1 MEIRGNNNKKT
12 IDLIINKRVVI
23 FINRSSIV
31 CKMGL
36 AILILACYQMSV
48 FIALFL
54 FSKQFLYISY
64 CCR

>member
-31 CKMGL
+31 CNMGL
-36 AILILACYQMSV
+36 AILILACYRMSV

-54 FSKQFLYISY
+54 FSK
-64 CCR
+64 